1 MSKHHEEK
9 LRIDRLLAEGR
20 ITDEDHRS
28 LLNAL
33 SNETGFGQ
41 LLVTYLFSPFAKVSG
56 LKALLCG
63 VVFICGLAILGS
75 QKTLFYPGLFDFKF
89 GNSSLGLGI
98 LLLQNIIN
106 VVGCAAVFY
115 LGSRI
120 ARAKNL
126 RAVDFL
132 GTIAYARLP
141 YFICAILIVFTNPE
155 VQNPDLQNL
164 AHMMVIGIIG
174 ILFLIWQIVLLHA
187 AFKEASGLQSR
198 RLWAVFVP
206 GLLLAEVATFSLNI
220 LLKTFPVS

>member
-1 MSKHHEEK
+1 
-9 LRIDRLLAEGR
+9 
-20 ITDEDHRS
+20 
-28 LLNAL
+28 
-33 SNETGFGQ
+33 
-41 LLVTYLFSPFAKVSG
+41 
-56 LKALLCG
+56 
-63 VVFICGLAILGS
+63 
-75 QKTLFYPGLFDFKF
+75 LFYPGLFDFKF
-89 GNSSLGLGI
+89 GNSSLGFGI

-126 RAVDFL
+126 RAVDFV

-141 YFICAILIVFTNPE
+141 YFICAILIVFTNPD

-174 ILFLIWQIVLLHA
+174 ILFLIWQIVLLLA
-187 AFKEASGLQSR
+187 AFKEASGLQGR

-220 LLKTFPVS
+220 LLKTFPIS